1 MTQQKT
7 RHKRERTCFIFFS
20 WKWDE
25 DDGIDD
31 LQRKKHE
38 FEVDVFTNIQI
49 CELFQNKRPVSL
61 MFAHT
66 YSKIMPN
73 RYSSGQVP

>member
-1 MTQQKT
+1 MLYL
-7 RHKRERTCFIFFS
+7 FLL
-20 WKWDE
+20 KWDE

-38 FEVDVFTNIQI
+38 IEVYVFTNIQI

-61 MFAHT
+61 LFAHT
-66 YSKIMPN
+66 YSKIMPK